1 MFSKSSSKSNSNG
14 NNVIQPQAIS
24 VKPGDVGKPVPPSIV
39 SGDLRVVGDLTSKG
53 EIHVDG
59 NIEGDIRC
67 QVLVI
72 GQSGT
77 VTGQIFADSVR
88 VHGTLTGQ
96 IRARSVFLAAT
107 ARVVGDIS
115 HESLAIEPGAF
126 LEGHCGRMEKSE
138 PKAVSAVEGPVVV
151 PTLTFSSDLKAASA

>member
-1 MFSKSSSKSNSNG
+1 MFSKSSKSNNNG
-14 NNVIQPQAIS
+14 QTNQQQTVSA
-24 VKPGDVGKPVPPSIV
+24 VKPSDANKPVPPSIV
-39 SGDLRVVGDLTSKG
+39 SADLRVVGDLSSKG

-77 VTGQIFADSVR
+77 VTGQIISDSVR

-107 ARVVGDIS
+107 ARVVGDVS

-138 PKAVSAVEGPVVV
+138 PKAVSAVEAPVVV
-151 PTLTFSSDLKAASA
+151 PTLTFSSDLKAATA